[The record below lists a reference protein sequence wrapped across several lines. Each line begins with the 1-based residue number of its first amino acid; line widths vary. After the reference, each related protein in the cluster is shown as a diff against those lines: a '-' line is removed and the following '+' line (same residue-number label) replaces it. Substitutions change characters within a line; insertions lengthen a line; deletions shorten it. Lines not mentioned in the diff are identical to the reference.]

1 MMLCIAENN
10 GRLRAVASLLVLHL
24 AVSFH
29 GLSPLLGSCH
39 AMPCCDISSR
49 VMFCRVM
56 SCPVMLCL
64 MLCQVLTRQ
73 SFMSGNIPHFVSL
86 VSYFMHH
93 VWPVL
98 SSNLVLCVV
107 PVYLSCHVL
116 LSLLLS
122 CHVTSCNDLL
132 CQVLLCI
139 VSLAVSLALATRFV
153 FDQPL

>member
-73 SFMSGNIPHFVSL
+73 SFMSGNIPSFRFFGVIFHASRLACL
-86 VSYFMHH
+86 VIQSRIVRRPGIPLMPCL
-93 VWPVL
+93 VISSPVM
-98 SSNLVLCVV
+98 
-107 PVYLSCHVL
+107 SCHVM
-116 LSLLLS
+116 
-122 CHVTSCNDLL
+122 
-132 CQVLLCI
+132 
-139 VSLAVSLALATRFV
+139 
-153 FDQPL
+153 